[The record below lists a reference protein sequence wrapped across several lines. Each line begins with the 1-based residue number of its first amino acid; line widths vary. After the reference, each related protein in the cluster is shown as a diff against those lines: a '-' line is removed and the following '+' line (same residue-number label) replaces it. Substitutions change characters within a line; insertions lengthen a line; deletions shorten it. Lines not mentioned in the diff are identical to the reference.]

1 MRDFKLNKEALN
13 KELERFMAILDE
25 LLPRYSSL
33 LEKQN
38 ITPTELTELGDI
50 EHYLIEVNAKIT
62 AIKNMLEQDLFGN
75 SFETYY
81 KLKNKAKQGD
91 KIAVAKLER
100 MRENFEKLFKDGAIF
115 NWN

>member
-1 MRDFKLNKEALN
+1 MKDFKLNKEALN
-13 KELERFMAILDE
+13 KELERFMSILNE

-33 LEKQN
+33 LEKKN
-38 ITPTELTELGDI
+38 ITTLELTELGDI

-81 KLKNKAKQGD
+81 KLKNKAKKGD
-91 KIAVAKLER
+91 KVAIAKIER
-100 MRENFEKLFKDGAIF
+100 MRNNFEKLFNDGAIF